1 MTDAEARGASSAADP
16 TTGRFRATPWIT
28 HERLD
33 DEVIAIN
40 LETGEYFALD
50 DVAADAWT
58 LLTAGVGL
66 EDAAGVLAERY
77 DVGAERVRADLSAF
91 FLVAAGSA
99 AIGVLV
105 PGWVRAL
112 LVPAA
117 LYGTAL
123 AGRLFGAASGDPV
136 NSGIAQSMIIEALT
150 VLLMVGGWWVLSRP
164 PVVTAADPIPAEPP
178 L

>member
-1 MTDAEARGASSAADP
+1 MINWVLRGAILLWALFFVIVGARGLLDPASYGD
-16 TTGRFRATPWIT
+16 TFGLLVEGTATNTI
-28 HERLD
+28 
-33 DEVIAIN
+33 
-40 LETGEYFALD
+40 
-50 DVAADAWT
+50 
-58 LLTAGVGL
+58 
-66 EDAAGVLAERY
+66 
-77 DVGAERVRADLSAF
+77 RADLSAF

-136 NSGIAQSMIIEALT
+136 NSGIAQAMIIEALT